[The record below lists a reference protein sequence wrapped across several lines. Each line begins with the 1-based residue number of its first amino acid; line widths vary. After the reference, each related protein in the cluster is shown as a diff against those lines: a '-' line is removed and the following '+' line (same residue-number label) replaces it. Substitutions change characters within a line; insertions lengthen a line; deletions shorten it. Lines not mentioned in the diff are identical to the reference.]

1 MGAPAFVYVAPE
13 GLIRCEAKNV
23 MCGPKPKNLKNL
35 KKVTFNGTWVFALK
49 AQTLVADKRQVHTKK
64 EMIKAHKEARK
75 LLRSFKKLDAERA
88 QEAEKICAK
97 EKMKKTKVMKKPK
110 AMRKS
115 N

>member
-23 MCGPKPKNLKNL
+23 MCGPKPKNLK
-35 KKVTFNGTWVFALK
+35 KVTLNGTWAFCLK
-49 AQTLVADKRQVHTKK
+49 AQTLVADKRPVHTKK
-64 EMIKAHKEARK
+64 KMTKAHKEAK
-75 LLRSFKKLDAERA
+75 TLLRSFKKLDAEKA